1 MKKISKKEVKQKSA
15 AGSKRNSQS
24 RYAQKNKARIR
35 KAVTLKKKAKKEGRV
50 MMSAEGSLKLYLDE
64 IGKIPVLKAKE
75 EKELFKKF
83 IKWRDTKASKSCG
96 SYTRKKGREAR
107 EKLIESNLRLV
118 VTIAGD
124 YRHCNV
130 PFEELINE
138 ANIGLMRAVD
148 KFQLDKGVKLSTY
161 AQYWIR
167 QSILRLLASDARTIR
182 MPTHARDA
190 YYRVLKFKDEFS
202 DTHGREPTKE
212 ETVKGAKCSKTM
224 LHNLMESGVMNIV
237 SLNAQLPDS
246 DGGGYRSDLESITPD
261 FNGVAPDEKTQQT
274 EDIDILE
281 RFLKTLS
288 RREKYILIYR
298 FGLDGKESE
307 TLEKIGKRYGIS
319 RERIRQVQE
328 MALDK
333 LKSLNFHYYK
343 RKPYVQA
350 NEI

>member
-1 MKKISKKEVKQKSA
+1 MKKISKKQTRQKSA

-24 RYAQKNKARIR
+24 RYSQKNKARIR
-35 KAVTLKKKAKKEGRV
+35 KAITLKKKAKKEGKT
-50 MMSAEGSLKLYLDE
+50 MMNAEGSLKLYLDE
-64 IGKIPVLKAKE
+64 IGKIPVLKIKE

-83 IKWRDTKASKSCG
+83 IKWRETKASKSCG
-96 SYTRKKGREAR
+96 SHTRKVGREAR
-107 EKLIESNLRLV
+107 KKLIESNLRLV

-130 PFEELINE
+130 AFEDLINE

-148 KFQLDKGVKLSTY
+148 KFKLEKGVKLATY

-190 YYRVLKFKDEFS
+190 YYRVVKFKGEFR

-212 ETVKGAKCSKTM
+212 ETVEGAKCSEKM
-224 LHNLMESGVMNIV
+224 LFNIMETGVMNIV
-237 SLNAQLPDS
+237 SLNAKLPET
-246 DGGGYRSDLESITPD
+246 DGESMGDLESITPD
-261 FNGVAPDEKTQQT
+261 FNGVTPDKKTQQV
-274 EDIDILE
+274 EDIDVLE

-288 RREKYILIYR
+288 KREKYILIYR
-298 FGLDGKESE
+298 FGLGDKESE
-307 TLEKIGKRYGIS
+307 TLEKIGERYGVS

-333 LKSLNFHYYK
+333 LKSLNFKYYK
-343 RKPYVQA
+343 RNPYIGA
-350 NEI
+350 DEI